1 MNDSAR
7 KTGCL
12 IMATLCWGVAIP
24 FSKMALPAL
33 SPAWLIVLQIA
44 ASVAVLACLAAAQR
58 VSLAGLGLAP
68 AQVAVV
74 ALVGMLEPC
83 GAYYLGFVGM
93 QSTSA
98 LHTAVIFAL
107 EPLGILAFNI
117 VLFRF
122 RIDRRLLVAGVVAL
136 MGVVVITLGDAAADG
151 RASLRGDAFVF
162 AGVMVAA
169 LYVSL
174 STQAVTIPSA
184 TAMLLIQQAGSLVLA
199 LVLLGVDADGGHGL
213 HRLPAWSAVWPALAI
228 GVLQFTLAFL
238 FYFRGARDNPSYWS
252 VVVLN
257 LIPVVGIAASILI
270 LGESASPVYFV
281 GGAITIGAALYT
293 HLRERHAAPGPARA

>member
-1 MNDSAR
+1 MNGSAR

-44 ASVAVLACLAAAQR
+44 ASVAALACVAAVQR
-58 VSLAGLGLAP
+58 VSLAGIAP

-74 ALVGMLEPC
+74 ALIGMLEPC

-117 VLFRF
+117 MLFRF
-122 RIDRRLLVAGVVAL
+122 RVDTRLLVAGVVAL
-136 MGVVVITLGDAAADG
+136 TGVVVIALGDASADG
-151 RASLRGDAFVF
+151 HASLRGDAFVF

-174 STQAVTIPSA
+174 STQAVTLPSA
-184 TAMLLIQQAGSLVLA
+184 TTMLLIQQAGSLLLA
-199 LVLLGVDADGGHGL
+199 LVLLGFEADGGNGL
-213 HRLPAWSAVWPALAI
+213 HPLPAWSAVWPALAI

-238 FYFRGARDNPSYWS
+238 FYFRGARDNTSYWS

-270 LGESASPVYFV
+270 LGESASPIYFV
-281 GGAITIGAALYT
+281 GGAITIGAAIYT
-293 HLRERHAAPGPARA
+293 HLRERRAELRPARA

>member
-1 MNDSAR
+1 MNGNTR
-7 KTGCL
+7 KTGYL
-12 IMATLCWGVAIP
+12 ITATLCWGVAIP
-24 FSKMALPAL
+24 FSKMVLPAL

-44 ASVAVLACLAAAQR
+44 ASVTVLACLAVAQR
-58 VSLAGLGLAP
+58 VSLTGIAP
-68 AQVAVV
+68 AQLAVV
-74 ALVGMLEPC
+74 ALIGMLEPC

-117 VLFRF
+117 ALFRF
-122 RIDRRLLVAGVVAL
+122 KVDRRLLVAGVVAL
-136 MGVVVITLGDAAADG
+136 LGVVVITLGDPSADG
-151 RASLRGDAFVF
+151 HASLRGDAFVF

-174 STQAVTIPSA
+174 STQAVTLPST
-184 TAMLLIQQAGSLVLA
+184 TAMLLIQQAGSLLLA
-199 LVLLGVDADGGHGL
+199 LVLLGVDAGRSGPL
-213 HRLPAWSAVWPALAI
+213 RLPAWPAVWPALAI

-238 FYFRGARDNPSYWS
+238 FYFRGARDNASYWS

-270 LGESASPVYFV
+270 LGESASPIYFV

-293 HLRERHAAPGPARA
+293 HLRERRTGLVPARA

>member
-1 MNDSAR
+1 MDGHAR

-24 FSKMALPAL
+24 FSKMALPTL

-44 ASVAVLACLAAAQR
+44 ASVAVLACVAAAR
-58 VSLAGLGLAP
+58 RDSLAGIAP

-74 ALVGMLEPC
+74 ALIGMLEPC

-122 RIDRRLLVAGVVAL
+122 RIDRPLLVAGVVAL
-136 MGVVVITLGDAAADG
+136 LGVVVITLGDASMDG

-174 STQAVTIPSA
+174 STRKVNMPSA
-184 TAMLLIQQAGSLVLA
+184 TTMLLIQQSGSLILA
-199 LVLLGVDADGGHGL
+199 LALLGLDADGGNGL
-213 HRLPAWSAVWPALAI
+213 RRLPGWPAIWPALAI

-238 FYFRGARDNPSYWS
+238 FYFRGARDNTSYWS
-252 VVVLN
+252 VIVLN
-257 LIPVVGIAASILI
+257 LIPVVGIVASIFV
-270 LGESASPVYFV
+270 LGESASPIYFV
-281 GGAITIGAALYT
+281 GGAITIGAAIYT
-293 HLRERHAAPGPARA
+293 HLREQRAERRPARA

>member
-1 MNDSAR
+1 MNDNAR
-7 KTGCL
+7 KTGYL
-12 IMATLCWGVAIP
+12 ILATLCWGVAIP
-24 FSKMALPAL
+24 FSKMVLPAL

-44 ASVAVLACLAAAQR
+44 ASVAVLACLAAVQR
-58 VSLAGLGLAP
+58 VSLKGIAP

-74 ALVGMLEPC
+74 ALIGMLEPC

-136 MGVVVITLGDAAADG
+136 MGVVVITLGDASADG
-151 RASLRGDAFVF
+151 HASLRGDAFVF
-162 AGVMVAA
+162 AGVMLAA

-184 TAMLLIQQAGSLVLA
+184 TTMLLIQQSGSLILA
-199 LVLLGVDADGGHGL
+199 LVLLGIDLDGAGGL
-213 HRLPAWSAVWPALAI
+213 HRLPAWSALWPALAI
-228 GVLQFTLAFL
+228 GVLQFTFAFL
-238 FYFRGARDNPSYWS
+238 FYFRGARDNTSYWS

-270 LGESASPVYFV
+270 LGETASPVFFV

-293 HLRERHAAPGPARA
+293 HLRERHAALGPARA

>member
-1 MNDSAR
+1 MNGSAR

-44 ASVAVLACLAAAQR
+44 ASVAALACVAAVQR
-58 VSLAGLGLAP
+58 VSLAGIAP

-74 ALVGMLEPC
+74 ALIGMLEPC

-117 VLFRF
+117 ALFRF
-122 RIDRRLLVAGVVAL
+122 RVDTRLLVAGVVAL
-136 MGVVVITLGDAAADG
+136 TGVVVIALGDASADG
-151 RASLRGDAFVF
+151 HASLRGDAFVF

-174 STQAVTIPSA
+174 STQAVTLPSA
-184 TAMLLIQQAGSLVLA
+184 TTMLLIQQAGSLLLA
-199 LVLLGVDADGGHGL
+199 LVLLGIEADGGDGL

-238 FYFRGARDNPSYWS
+238 FYFRGARDNASYWS

-270 LGESASPVYFV
+270 LGESASPIYFV
-281 GGAITIGAALYT
+281 GGAITIGAAIYT
-293 HLRERHAAPGPARA
+293 HLRERRAELRPARA

>member
-44 ASVAVLACLAAAQR
+44 ASVAVLACVAVAQR
-58 VSLAGLGLAP
+58 VSLRGIAA

-74 ALVGMLEPC
+74 ALIGMLEPC

-98 LHTAVIFAL
+98 LHTAVLFAL

-117 VLFRF
+117 VLFRL
-122 RIDRRLLVAGVVAL
+122 RVDRRLLAAGVVAL
-136 MGVVVITLGDAAADG
+136 AGVVVITLGDTSADAH
-151 RASLRGDAFVF
+151 ASLRGDAFVL

-174 STQAVTIPSA
+174 STHAVTLASA
-184 TAMLLIQQAGSLVLA
+184 TAMLLIQQAASLLLA
-199 LVLLGVDADGGHGL
+199 LVLLGVDADGGGGL
-213 HRLPAWSAVWPALAI
+213 QRLPAWSAAWPAMAI
-228 GVLQFTLAFL
+228 GVLQFALAFL
-238 FYFRGARDNPSYWS
+238 FYFRGARGNASYWS
-252 VVVLN
+252 AVVLN
-257 LIPVVGIAASILI
+257 LIPDVGIVASIAI
-270 LGESASPVYFV
+270 LGETASPVYFA

-293 HLRERHAAPGPARA
+293 HLREHRAERTPASA

>member
-1 MNDSAR
+1 MNGSAR

-44 ASVAVLACLAAAQR
+44 ASVAALTCVAAVQR
-58 VSLAGLGLAP
+58 VSLTGIAP

-74 ALVGMLEPC
+74 ALIGMLEPC

-117 VLFRF
+117 MLFRF
-122 RIDRRLLVAGVVAL
+122 RVDTRLLVAGVVAL
-136 MGVVVITLGDAAADG
+136 TGVVVIALGDASADG
-151 RASLRGDAFVF
+151 HASLRGDAFVF

-174 STQAVTIPSA
+174 STQAVTLPSA
-184 TAMLLIQQAGSLVLA
+184 TTMLLIQQAGSLLLA
-199 LVLLGVDADGGHGL
+199 LVLLGIEADGGDGL
-213 HRLPAWSAVWPALAI
+213 LQLPAWSAVWPALAI

-238 FYFRGARDNPSYWS
+238 FYFRGARDNASYWS
-252 VVVLN
+252 AVVLN

-270 LGESASPVYFV
+270 LGESASPIYFV
-281 GGAITIGAALYT
+281 GGAITIGAAIYT
-293 HLRERHAAPGPARA
+293 HLRERRAELRPARA

>member
-1 MNDSAR
+1 MNGNAR

-12 IMATLCWGVAIP
+12 IMATLCWGVSIP
-24 FSKMALPAL
+24 LSKMALPAL

-44 ASVAVLACLAAAQR
+44 ASVAVLACLAAVQR
-58 VSLAGLGLAP
+58 VSLKNIAA
-68 AQVAVV
+68 AQLAVV
-74 ALVGMLEPC
+74 ALIGMLEPC

-122 RIDRRLLVAGVVAL
+122 RVDGRLLVAGVVAL
-136 MGVVVITLGDAAADG
+136 MGVVVITLGDASAG
-151 RASLRGDAFVF
+151 GHASLRGDAFVF

-174 STQAVTIPSA
+174 STQTVTLPSA
-184 TAMLLIQQAGSLVLA
+184 TAMLLIQQAGSLLLA
-199 LVLLGVDADGGHGL
+199 FVLLGIDVSGGGP
-213 HRLPAWSAVWPALAI
+213 HRLPAWPALWPALAI

-238 FYFRGARDNPSYWS
+238 FYFRGARDNASYWS

-257 LIPVVGIAASILI
+257 LIPVVGITASILI
-270 LGESASPVYFV
+270 LGETASPIYFI
-281 GGAITIGAALYT
+281 GGTITIGAALYT
-293 HLRERHAAPGPARA
+293 HLRERRTEPGPARA

>member
-1 MNDSAR
+1 MNDNAR

-24 FSKMALPAL
+24 FSKMVLPAL

-44 ASVAVLACLAAAQR
+44 ASVAVLACLAAVQR
-58 VSLAGLGLAP
+58 VTLKGIAP

-74 ALVGMLEPC
+74 ALIGMLEPC

-117 VLFRF
+117 ALFRF
-122 RIDRRLLVAGVVAL
+122 RVDRRLLIAGVVAL
-136 MGVVVITLGDAAADG
+136 LGVVVITLGDPSADG
-151 RASLRGDAFVF
+151 HASLRGDAFVF

-174 STQAVTIPSA
+174 STQAVTLPSA
-184 TAMLLIQQAGSLVLA
+184 TAMLLIQQAGSLLLA
-199 LVLLGVDADGGHGL
+199 LVLLGVDTGSGGPY
-213 HRLPAWSAVWPALAI
+213 RLPAWPAVWPALAI

-238 FYFRGARDNPSYWS
+238 FYFRGARDNASYWS

-270 LGESASPVYFV
+270 LGESASPIYFV

-293 HLRERHAAPGPARA
+293 HLRERRTEPGPARA